1 MTTQQSEGALL
12 DEKPLQIAIA
22 AREEALNRR
31 LELNGTLSPP
41 DDENMQKPGSLGSAP
56 KLNGELPADSKAAP
70 PTTTHNKDSLPA
82 NQSPPNS
89 DLPADSKA
97 AAATINKDSLSANQT
112 LPNDEEEDDQPIK
125 PTADAGNDISR
136 DTDKGNMKDATS
148 PVADT
153 HADTDMP
160 DAPADRGPDEIKS
173 ENLSP
178 KSHPNP
184 DSEAKPESQDN
195 TEEEPNENATG
206 TAAGSSKDVAMA
218 DAGDTHQ
225 QEMST
230 QDTVVT
236 DATPVSPKAE
246 SGKLSP
252 DAQDGPVGTSVGT
265 PPPPTPAD
273 TSMSEAAQPSAK
285 ISRERDIDSEDDE
298 PVAKRTKVGP
308 PADEV
313 QVRTGTPA
321 DPMDV
326 DQGQAKADKAKLR
339 TLADDSLNDQP
350 ITEWQNKQ
358 IRQVLAGVKKT
369 KVGVMFR
376 LPVQQLWPQLWAD
389 YSAKVSHPTDISTME
404 KRLRGDAPR
413 YATMGEFKQ
422 DLELMV
428 QNALTFNGEGH
439 EVTIQAKNC
448 RDSILYRMSQQPAAE
463 PPKPEKNQPA
473 KAHTT
478 RHVEPRATAPPVPTA
493 SSARPSKG
501 AAGSPPH
508 KPPVPE
514 SPAFALPPGSNGVPL
529 IRRDS
534 TKADSRAKRPVK
546 PAHPKDLVYDTKRKK
561 KLPLELRFCDE
572 VLTELRKSKHYDIN
586 AAFMQPVDPVA
597 LNIPTY
603 HKVIKRPMDLQT
615 MTNKLSAG
623 EYTSAKEF
631 EKDFDLIIKN
641 CRTFN
646 GEDHI
651 VYNQALR
658 LQDLY
663 RAEMSKR
670 DEWMAKHAPTST
682 AASPHAAGG
691 HLRDDSD
698 SDDADSEADPEQEEE
713 RKRTENRMAT
723 LQKRMDQEQK
733 KLNDMVTSGTA
744 DMADVEIAQSVVA
757 MLQKQFMTER
767 AKLATLSAKK
777 PGKPKPAK
785 SKKAG
790 GASAIPAKKA
800 TAGVGGA
807 AAKKAGPKRP
817 AKKKI
822 GPMEKEI
829 IIDSLGNLDG
839 PYLEQ
844 AIDLIKKDTGQDEND
859 AGELE
864 LDIELLSEDVLVK
877 LYDIALKAN
886 PNARAE
892 KERQRG
898 VQAPPSSD
906 PPAAAARPRQS
917 SKSKKNKPMS
927 KSEQERRIQQLN
939 ELRAQA
945 GRQASGSQEPMES
958 IEGNSNEPTTAQAEH
973 ESEDEVDS
981 EED

>member
-1 MTTQQSEGALL
+1 MAVMTTQQSEGALL
-12 DEKPLQIAIA
+12 DEKPLPIDLVVTKHGSNVR
-22 AREEALNRR
+22 REM
-31 LELNGTLSPP
+31 NGTLSPQ
-41 DDENMQKPGSLGSAP
+41 DEKSENSDTLGSAP
-56 KLNGELPADSKAAP
+56 KSSAPKSNG
-70 PTTTHNKDSLPA
+70 
-82 NQSPPNS
+82 
-89 DLPADSKA
+89 DLPADP
-97 AAATINKDSLSANQT
+97 DSDPIEDSVPA
-112 LPNDEEEDDQPIK
+112 DETPLDDEKGVDQPTK
-125 PTADAGNDISR
+125 PTEEAANEISGYSDKGYMENAAPPADA
-136 DTDKGNMKDATS
+136 
-148 PVADT
+148 PP
-153 HADTDMP
+153 HAPPDTDMP
-160 DAPADRGPDEIKS
+160 DAPPDREADDPKS

-178 KSHPNP
+178 KSQPH
-184 DSEAKPESQDN
+184 PESKDKHESPAKI
-195 TEEEPNENATG
+195 EEHRKEDEATSS
-206 TAAGSSKDVAMA
+206 AAGHHQKDVSMA
-218 DAGDTHQ
+218 DAEDTEQHI
-225 QEMST
+225 ST
-230 QDTVVT
+230 QETVVT
-236 DATPVSPKAE
+236 DATPVSPTADAAKSA
-246 SGKLSP
+246 S
-252 DAQDGPVGTSVGT
+252 DAQNGPVGTSMAT

-285 ISRERDIDSEDDE
+285 VSRERDIDSEDE
-298 PVAKRTKVGP
+298 PVAKRPKVGHL
-308 PADEV
+308 AEEGEEEV
-313 QVRTGTPA
+313 QVKTGFA
-321 DPMDV
+321 DDSMDI
-326 DQGQAKADKAKLR
+326 DQAQAKADKAEPKKLD
-339 TLADDSLNDQP
+339 DDSLNDQP

-369 KVGVMFR
+369 KVGNMFR
-376 LPVQQLWPQLWAD
+376 LPVQQLWPGLWAD
-389 YSAKVSHPTDISTME
+389 YSAKVSNPTDISTME

-413 YATMGEFKQ
+413 YDTMGEFKA

-428 QNALTFNGEGH
+428 QNAVTFNGDVH
-439 EVTIQAKNC
+439 EVTGMARNC
-448 RDSILYRMSQQPAAE
+448 REQILTRMSQHLAAE
-463 PPKPEKNQPA
+463 PPKPERKESA

-478 RHVEPRATAPPVPTA
+478 RHVEPRATAPPVPA
-493 SSARPSKG
+493 APPARPSKG

-603 HKVIKRPMDLQT
+603 HKVIKKPMDLQT
-615 MTNKLSAG
+615 MSNKLSQG
-623 EYTSAKEF
+623 GYTNAKEF
-631 EKDFDLIIKN
+631 EKDFDLIVKN
-641 CRTFN
+641 CRAFN
-646 GEDHI
+646 GEDHV
-651 VYNQALR
+651 VYSQALR

-670 DEWMAKHAPTST
+670 DEWMAKHAPAST
-682 AASPHAAGG
+682 VASSHAAGG

-698 SDDADSEADPEQEEE
+698 SDDADSEADPEQDEE

-744 DMADVEIAQSVVA
+744 DIADVEIAQSVVA

-767 AKLATLSAKK
+767 AKLATLLVKK
-777 PGKPKPAK
+777 PNKPKPAK

-790 GASAIPAKKA
+790 GTSAIPAKKA
-800 TAGVGGA
+800 TAGAGGA
-807 AAKKAGPKRP
+807 AAKRAAPKKP

-822 GPMEKEI
+822 GALEKEI
-829 IIDSLGNLDG
+829 IIDSLGSLDG

-864 LDIELLSEDVLVK
+864 LDIEVLSEDVLVK

-892 KERQRG
+892 KEKERQHN

-906 PPAAAARPRQS
+906 PPAASTAATAASSAAAARPRQA

-945 GRQASGSQEPMES
+945 GRQASGSQEPLES
-958 IEGNSNEPTTAQAEH
+958 IEGNGNEPMSAQAEH